1 MTPAEK
7 AKETRRKHEEARA
20 QKALDEKRIRE
31 AIIKGCLE
39 VLEDESS
46 SVTVAQRL
54 EASKILNEVRKGVR

>member
-20 QKALDEKRIRE
+20 QKAQNEKRISE
-31 AIIKGCLE
+31 AIIKGCLS
-39 VLEDESS
+39 VLDDESS
-46 SVTVAQRL
+46 SVDQKL

>member
-20 QKALDEKRIRE
+20 QKAQDEKRISE
-31 AIIKGCLE
+31 AIVKGCLS

-46 SVTVAQRL
+46 SVDQKL
-54 EASKILNEVRKGVR
+54 EASKILNEVRKGVRS

>member
-20 QKALDEKRIRE
+20 QKAQDEKRISE
-31 AIIKGCLE
+31 AIIKGCLS
-39 VLEDESS
+39 VLDDESS
-46 SVTVAQRL
+46 SVDQKL

>member
-20 QKALDEKRIRE
+20 QKAQNEKMIRE
-31 AIIKGCLE
+31 AIIKGCLS

-46 SVTVAQRL
+46 SADQRL
-54 EASKILNEVRKGVR
+54 EASKILNEVRKGVRS

>member
-20 QKALDEKRIRE
+20 QKAQNEKMIRE
-31 AIIKGCLE
+31 AIIKGCLS

-46 SVTVAQRL
+46 SVDQRL
-54 EASKILNEVRKGVR
+54 EASKILNEVRKGLRG